1 MQVGGAGGKCWDSRA
16 RGPGPDGSHLW
27 GEAAPFLPP
36 GDGGTGHTWS
46 PAVQPDSAAFVHL
59 GPLWTHLDPG
69 PIAPCRQSPVRI
81 PLWPPP
87 PARPVPPTARSSHRA
102 RGVRPG
108 PHAAQRCCGHG
119 TGTGLG
125 LRARQ
130 LAGAGCHRGS
140 VPSEEAGHRG
150 PLTWRKGVSTCWDGH
165 YCLSLQPRVLP
176 LVSHIQDSQALNV
189 IPATAS
195 PVHSRVG

>member
-87 PARPVPPTARSSHRA
+87 PPHSRSH
-102 RGVRPG
+102 PQ
-108 PHAAQRCCGHG
+108 P
-119 TGTGLG
+119 
-125 LRARQ
+125 
-130 LAGAGCHRGS
+130 
-140 VPSEEAGHRG
+140 G
-150 PLTWRKGVSTCWDGH
+150 PLTVHVEYGPGH
-165 YCLSLQPRVLP
+165 MLPSAAVGTAQVLG
-176 LVSHIQDSQALNV
+176 LV
-189 IPATAS
+189 
-195 PVHSRVG
+195 